1 MIERLLKR
9 LNYVIGLL
17 PLAALFAVMTFVA
30 RIEVKDLDLWLH
42 IAMGRFI
49 SQHHYIPS
57 VDVLSCTI
65 AGKPWVNHE
74 WLFQV
79 LVYNLFHRWGAEGLL
94 QMQVCVVVATMFI
107 LMLLGYNRD
116 RQFPISLFL
125 VLVFL
130 VFQQRFTIRPD
141 LFSLLFFSLYI
152 YILALHIDKRWSAV
166 ALVLIQILWS
176 NFHGFFFLG
185 PLLIL
190 MGLISEWIKRH
201 IRLPYEWNEIGRLTD
216 EEYSRMKRVFI
227 FVFLSCFVNPNFVRG
242 AIYPISVFFSLS
254 GDNKIFFKY
263 IQELQRP
270 FDMAPIFSTVNLG
283 YYKLLMLLSAVSF
296 VFNRRRIDIS
306 ALFLWLVFLF
316 FSLSAVRNIVFFA
329 FAAYLVFITNIVYI
343 SFPDLIPIKFVAK
356 KFEYITLIF
365 LNIILLFWIYRFYMA
380 ISGKRYYDFDKY
392 TWKSEFGGIS
402 KYSYPDKG
410 ADFLVK
416 NNIKGNFFND
426 FNSGAYLLGRCYPNI
441 KVFIDGRT
449 EVYGGKFFD
458 LYRRVWERGDA
469 KLFEQFVNRYGL
481 TGVFLNSSRERI
493 PTPILKY
500 FRNNKEW
507 IPVYL
512 NYDATIFLRDIPSNK
527 KIIDKYAI
535 DFDHWK
541 VEKVNIYKLGS
552 NNVAPYRN
560 YYRAY
565 TLYSLGYLDA
575 ALAEAFEAIDVAP
588 SYSVPYG
595 LIGKIYTEKGD
606 YKKAF
611 KYFRIA
617 AAFNPSDKNMRLNLA
632 NAYYDLGMYK
642 YAIKQYRQIIVR
654 WPDEVRTFF
663 FLAKAYASDEQ
674 YRDCVD
680 ILRKAHKMAPKD
692 AIDVIKIG
700 DIIFDKK
707 AFKYAEQ
714 VYAMAMATGV
724 RTEECHRRLGEVY
737 HRMGDIQRAIQEFRK
752 VLTIH
757 PDDKEIKNKLK
768 ALQLQNSVK

>member
-49 SQHHYIPS
+49 SQHHYIPN

-65 AGKPWVNHE
+65 AGKPWINHE

-94 QMQVCVVVATMFI
+94 QMQVCVVVATMFV
-107 LMLLGYNRD
+107 LMLLGYNRE

-125 VLVFL
+125 LLVYL

-141 LFSLLFFSLYI
+141 LFSLFFFALYI

-166 ALVLIQILWS
+166 ALVIIQILWS
-176 NFHGFFFLG
+176 NFHGFFFFG
-185 PLLIL
+185 PLFILI
-190 MGLISEWIKRH
+190 GLVSEWIKRH

-216 EEYSRMKRVFI
+216 EEYSRLKRVFI
-227 FVFLSCFVNPNFVRG
+227 FVLLACLVNPNFVKG
-242 AIYPISVFFSLS
+242 ALYPISVFFSLS
-254 GDNKIFFKY
+254 GENKIFFEY
-263 IQELQRP
+263 IQELQKP
-270 FDMAPIFSTVNLG
+270 FKMGPIFSTVNLV

-316 FSLSAVRNIVFFA
+316 FSLNAVRNIVFFA

-343 SFPDLIPIKFVAK
+343 SFSDLIPIKFVAK

-365 LNIILLFWIYRFYMA
+365 LNMILLFWIYRFYIA
-380 ISGKRYYDFDKY
+380 ISAKTYYDFDKY
-392 TWKSEFGGIS
+392 ERKSEFGGIS

-458 LYRRVWERGDA
+458 LYRRVWERGNG
-469 KLFEQFVNRYGL
+469 KLFEQFVSQYGL

-512 NYDATIFLRDIPSNK
+512 NYDAIIFLRDIPVNK

-535 DFDHWK
+535 NFDHWK
-541 VEKVNIYKLGS
+541 VDRVDIYKLGRE
-552 NNVAPYRN
+552 NVAPYRN

-575 ALAEAFEAIDVAP
+575 ALAEALEAIDVAP
-588 SYSVPYG
+588 SYSAPYG
-595 LIGKIYTEKGD
+595 LIGKIYAEKKD
-606 YKKAF
+606 YEKAF

-617 AAFNPSDKNMRLNLA
+617 AAFNPSDKKMRLNLA
-632 NAYYDLGMYK
+632 NAYCDLGMYK
-642 YAIKQYRQIIVR
+642 YAIKQYRQIIAR
-654 WPDEVRTFF
+654 WPNEVRTFF
-663 FLAKAYASDEQ
+663 FLAKAYAYDEQ
-674 YRDCVD
+674 YSNCVD
-680 ILRKAHKMAPKD
+680 ILKKAHKIAPKD
-692 AIDVIKIG
+692 AIDLIKIG
-700 DIIFDKK
+700 DILFDKK
-707 AFKYAEQ
+707 VFKHAEQ
-714 VYAMAMATGV
+714 AYAMAMATGL
-724 RTEECHRRLGEVY
+724 RTGECHRKLGEVY
-737 HRMGDIQRAIQEFRK
+737 QQMGNIQRAIQEFQQA
-752 VLTIH
+752 LAID
-757 PDDKEIKNKLK
+757 PDDKQIKEMLK
-768 ALQLQNSVK
+768 ALQLQNPIK